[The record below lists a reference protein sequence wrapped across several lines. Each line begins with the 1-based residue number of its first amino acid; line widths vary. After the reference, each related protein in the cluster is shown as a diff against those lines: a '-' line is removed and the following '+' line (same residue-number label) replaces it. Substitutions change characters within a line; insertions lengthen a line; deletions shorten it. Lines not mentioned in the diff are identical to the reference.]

1 VDTDTPRAR
10 EGVAAVAASL
20 SGRLAAIA
28 DDVQRV
34 IEREIPALR
43 DDQRVVGMLEASVA
57 ENITTVVHA
66 LRYGLDVSAIELP
79 TSAVEYARRLAQR
92 DVDAAALVRAYRIGQ
107 ARFLRLFMEELH
119 LQTGADQ
126 FDGATTMRAV
136 EQVSEYIDQVVGR
149 LLPIYEQ
156 ERTGWLPN
164 RSAVLAS
171 RVRSVLDGDR
181 VEVDRVE
188 QALGYRL
195 RQHHLG
201 LVLWVDGNDTD
212 IDQLRA
218 LGELAE
224 ASARAAGSA
233 DHPLFVPCDGT
244 TAWAWLALGSGG
256 APSHAELAAVVAKA
270 PVSVSMA
277 VGAAGGG
284 VDGFRRTHRQAVGA
298 HTVAVTA
305 GADGMRLTPFSDVA
319 PIALMCADVD
329 SLRAWVAETLGPLAL
344 PSERN
349 DGLRETARVFLH
361 SGGSF
366 TATADQLFLHRNT
379 VQYRIRQA
387 EELRGRPF
395 SDGRLDAELAL
406 LACHWLGS
414 AVLQPA

>member
-1 VDTDTPRAR
+1 MDTDSPRAR
-10 EGVAAVAASL
+10 EGVAAVAAAL

-66 LRYGLDVSAIELP
+66 LRYGMDVSAIELP

-136 EQVSEYIDQVVGR
+136 EQVSEYIDQVIGR

-156 ERTGWLPN
+156 ERTGWLQN

-181 VEVDRVE
+181 VEVDRLE

-201 LVLWVDGNDTD
+201 LVLWVDGDDTD
-212 IDQLRA
+212 IDPLRA

-233 DHPLFVPCDGT
+233 DNPLFVPCDGT

-256 APSHAELAAVVAKA
+256 APPTPSWRPSWRRRPGRCRWPWAS
-270 PVSVSMA
+270 P
-277 VGAAGGG
+277 AAGWTAS
-284 VDGFRRTHRQAVGA
+284 VVRTVRRSAP
-298 HTVAVTA
+298 
-305 GADGMRLTPFSDVA
+305 TP
-319 PIALMCADVD
+319 
-329 SLRAWVAETLGPLAL
+329 SL
-344 PSERN
+344 
-349 DGLRETARVFLH
+349 
-361 SGGSF
+361 
-366 TATADQLFLHRNT
+366 
-379 VQYRIRQA
+379 
-387 EELRGRPF
+387 
-395 SDGRLDAELAL
+395 
-406 LACHWLGS
+406 
-414 AVLQPA
+414 

>member
-1 VDTDTPRAR
+1 V
-10 EGVAAVAASL
+10 VAAAL
-20 SGRLAAIA
+20 SERLASVS

-66 LRYGLDVSAIELP
+66 LRYGLDVSTIEPP

-107 ARFLRLFMEELH
+107 ARFIRLFMEELH
-119 LQTGADQ
+119 DQTGADEV
-126 FDGATTMRAV
+126 DGATVMRAV

-149 LLPIYEQ
+149 LLPVYEQ
-156 ERTGWLPN
+156 ERTGWLQN

-171 RVRSVLDGDR
+171 RVRSVLDGDPID
-181 VEVDRVE
+181 VDRL
-188 QALGYRL
+188 QRALGYRL

-201 LVLWVDGNDTD
+201 LVLWIDGYHTD
-212 IDQLRA
+212 LDPLRV
-218 LGELAE
+218 LGDLAE
-224 ASARAAGSA
+224 ASARAAGSV
-233 DHPLFVPCDGT
+233 DNPLFVLCDDT
-244 TAWAWLALGSGG
+244 TAWAWLAVGSGG
-256 APSHAELAAVVAKA
+256 APALAELAAVVAKA
-270 PVSVSMA
+270 PAPASMA
-277 VGAAGGG
+277 VGATGSG
-284 VDGFRRTHRQAVGA
+284 VDGFRRTHRQALSA
-298 HTVAVTA
+298 QAVALTA
-305 GADGMRLTPFSDVA
+305 GAGRMRLTPFSDVA

-329 SLRAWVAETLGPLAL
+329 SLRAWVAETLGPLAVT
-344 PSERN
+344 SERN
-349 DGLRETARVFLH
+349 DGLRETARVFLQ

-395 SDGRLDAELAL
+395 ADGRLDVELAL